1 MKSPKS
7 ASKAT
12 IASSSIDLADNEID
26 DDEEM
31 DSESGFSRP
40 SKTLIAA
47 ISILTLTLGVAGYA
61 GFTLWSLSDHSATAE
76 QPTTEQP
83 EGSVTLP

>member
-7 ASKAT
+7 ASKAPT
-12 IASSSIDLADNEID
+12 SSSIDLADDEID
-26 DDEEM
+26 DDEDI

-47 ISILTLTLGVAGYA
+47 IFILTLTLGIAGYA
-61 GFTLWSLSDHSATAE
+61 GFTLWSLSDHSTTAEQSTAE
-76 QPTTEQP
+76 QPD
-83 EGSVTLP
+83 GSVTLP